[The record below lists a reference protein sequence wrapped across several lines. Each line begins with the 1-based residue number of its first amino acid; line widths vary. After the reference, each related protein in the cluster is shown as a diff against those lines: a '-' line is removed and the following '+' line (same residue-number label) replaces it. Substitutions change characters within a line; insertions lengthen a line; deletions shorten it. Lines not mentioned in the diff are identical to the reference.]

1 MKRTESQS
9 FKGFIATMA
18 TFIVWGFLPAYWK
31 LLQKV
36 SPLEILANRIIWSV
50 VFLALL
56 LSVQKKWGKVAK
68 ALTTP
73 SVLRMLL
80 ITGTLVCGN
89 WLIYIWAVN
98 SDRVI
103 EASLGYYITP
113 MVNVFFGFLFFRDR
127 LRKLQWIAIAIAA
140 SGVLYQLLR
149 YGQLPWVSLG
159 LAFTFGTYSLL
170 RKMAEVESSVG
181 LFVETL
187 FLSIPALIYLGF
199 LEFHGGGAL
208 GDLGIKTDL
217 LLLGTGIATSIP
229 LITFVYGAKRLSL
242 VTVGILQYLS
252 PTISFLLGI
261 FAYGEAFTPAQFVT
275 FGCIW
280 TALVI
285 YTTENLMVSGKMR
298 QQA

>member
-56 LSVQKKWGKVAK
+56 LSVQKKWGKAAK

-127 LRKLQWIAIAIAA
+127 LRKLQWFAIAIAA
-140 SGVLYQLLR
+140 SGVLYQLFR

-199 LEFHGGGAL
+199 LEFHGGGAF

-261 FAYGEAFTPAQFVT
+261 FAYGEPFTSAQFVT

-280 TALVI
+280 AALVI
-285 YTTENLMVSGKMR
+285 YTTENLMVSGKMK